1 MGEVFKEKYLV
12 EDGALEVVVVGVT
25 CDVDFLYC
33 YFLSAVNVVTD
44 KYFAVDAFAQAVLCV
59 VGVVAD
65 YFHYNFVHEGDVRF

>member
-33 YFLSAVNVVTD
+33 YFLSAVNVVTY
-44 KYFAVDAFAQAVLCV
+44 KYFAVDAFA
-59 VGVVAD
+59 
-65 YFHYNFVHEGDVRF
+65 